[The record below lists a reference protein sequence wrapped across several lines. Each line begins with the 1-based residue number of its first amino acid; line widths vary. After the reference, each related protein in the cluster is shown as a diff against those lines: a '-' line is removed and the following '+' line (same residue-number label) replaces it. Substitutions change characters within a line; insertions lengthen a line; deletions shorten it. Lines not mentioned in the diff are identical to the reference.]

1 MKQSKTFHNYVEE
14 AKGLRPNATPEEL
27 HLCVRLLYIKTITN
41 NLLKT

>member
-14 AKGLRPNATPEEL
+14 AKRLRPNGTEEEL